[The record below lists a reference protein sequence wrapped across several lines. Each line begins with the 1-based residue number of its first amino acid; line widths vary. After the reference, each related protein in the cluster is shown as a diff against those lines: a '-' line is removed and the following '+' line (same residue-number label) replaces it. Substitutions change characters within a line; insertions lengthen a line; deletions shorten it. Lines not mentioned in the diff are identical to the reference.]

1 MRKGGMKVAGP
12 YASPSVKASAAGAAP
27 SGILLPH
34 LAGPAAALRQVLAA
48 HAVRTCAHVIE
59 IGGAGLPITGF
70 LTHRPETVTV
80 IDPKIP
86 EFSAAMLN
94 GAPCRLRH
102 HAAKLQ
108 EVEIAPQGP
117 YALVLLGLSLKPFGR
132 RGATPPELLAL
143 AAGANVLVIDYA
155 LDLERAQGQIGA
167 LSGTRA
173 APPTIDLAL
182 TINDETL
189 RAAGFDRRRFLV
201 FVVSKY
207 SVTSR
212 RTGVATVTSG
222 GGGSTYA
229 LGWPQPANP
238 AIARATAAAFE
249 AGPRPR
255 IGPFDSIQPIRP
267 PSRELTA
274 RSIELTDR

>member
-1 MRKGGMKVAGP
+1 MRESEMKVAGP
-12 YASPSVKASAAGAAP
+12 YASAPAKASDGPETASAP

-34 LAGPAAALRQVLAA
+34 LASPAAALRQVLAA
-48 HAVRTCAHVIE
+48 HAVRACAHIVE

-86 EFSAAMLN
+86 EFAAATLN
-94 GAPCRLRH
+94 DAPCRLRH

-108 EVEIAPQGP
+108 EVEIAPMAP
-117 YALVLLGLSLKPFGR
+117 YALILLGLSLKPFGR

-143 AAGANVLVIDYA
+143 AAHADVLVIDYA

-167 LSGTRA
+167 LTATRT

-182 TINDETL
+182 TINDEAL

-201 FVVSKY
+201 F
-207 SVTSR
+207 
-212 RTGVATVTSG
+212 G
-222 GGGSTYA
+222 
-229 LGWPQPANP
+229 
-238 AIARATAAAFE
+238 RA
-249 AGPRPR
+249 
-255 IGPFDSIQPIRP
+255 
-267 PSRELTA
+267 
-274 RSIELTDR
+274 